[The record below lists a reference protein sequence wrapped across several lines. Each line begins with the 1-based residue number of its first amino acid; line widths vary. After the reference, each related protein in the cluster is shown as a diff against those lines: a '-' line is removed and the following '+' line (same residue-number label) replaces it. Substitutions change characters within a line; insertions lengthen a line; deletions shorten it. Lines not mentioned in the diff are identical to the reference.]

1 MDTGV
6 KEPPPGYFE
15 NKRPEMLPFLPD
27 RRRRALEIGCGQGN
41 FIASVDGIEERWG
54 IEPAAAAAAVAAE
67 RLDRV
72 FAIPVEDALP
82 QLPEGYFDLVIA
94 NDVIEHLRD
103 HEWFLAAIR
112 RYLAPGGVLVGSLPN
127 VRYFHNLCEL
137 LLERDWYYRTY
148 GILDRTHLHFF
159 TEKSIRR
166 ALRDVGYTIEAMEPI
181 NRFAIMHGGARGRFY
196 KALAMAAIAG
206 TAGYFRDIAYVQ
218 FGFRA
223 RPAP

>member
-1 MDTGV
+1 M
-6 KEPPPGYFE
+6 KNPPPGYFE
-15 NKRPEMLPFLPD
+15 NKRPEMLPFLPA

-41 FIASVDGIEERWG
+41 FIASIDGVEERWG
-54 IEPAAAAAAVAAE
+54 IEPVAVAATAAAA

-72 FAIPVEDALP
+72 LAISVEDAFP
-82 QLPEGYFDLVIA
+82 ELPEGYFDLVIA

-103 HEWFLAAIR
+103 HEWFLAATR

-137 LLERDWYYRTY
+137 LLERDWCYRND

-166 ALRDVGYTIEAMEPI
+166 SLRDAGYTIEAMKPI
-181 NRFAIMHGGARGRFY
+181 NRFGMMQGGARGRFY
-196 KALAMAAIAG
+196 KALAVAAIAG
-206 TAGYFRDIAYVQ
+206 TAGYCRDIAYLQ

-223 RPAP
+223 RSVP